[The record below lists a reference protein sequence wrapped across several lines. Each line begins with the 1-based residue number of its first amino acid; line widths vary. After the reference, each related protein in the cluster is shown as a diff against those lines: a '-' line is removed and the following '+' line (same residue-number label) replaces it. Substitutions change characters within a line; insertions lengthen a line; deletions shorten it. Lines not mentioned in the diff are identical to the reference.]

1 MEEAVT
7 RKQNK
12 IKEAAPQEPIIDISN
27 LSISELAKRIE
38 SQIIDSKMLSK
49 EVLEKC
55 AVFYKARRGYT
66 NEDIAEILQVCSR
79 TVERYIRNVRLDNSL
94 QIKTDFQNEILGEV
108 LNNLRLRYERLWRL
122 SYSDQLSD
130 YEKAR
135 VIFMCDQI
143 EMNKFLLLSRLG
155 YLSKEQALDALKEL
169 KEEMED
175 LRRKNSELTDERLR
189 SLTSQ
194 QFQHLREVWKAKS
207 AETEVVL
214 EKIVTD
220 CEADNERQLELTGH
234 VGDFKKLFCSVNVI
248 NGLCNN

>member
-1 MEEAVT
+1 MA
-7 RKQNK
+7 RKQSK
-12 IKEAAPQEPIIDISN
+12 VKEEIVSQEPAIDISN
-27 LSISELAKRIE
+27 LSITELAKKVE
-38 SQIIDSKMLSK
+38 NQIIDSKVLNK
-49 EVLEKC
+49 ELLEKC
-55 AVFYKARRGYT
+55 AVFYKVRRGYS
-66 NEDIAEILQVCSR
+66 NEDIAEILQVCTR

-94 QIKTDFQNEILGEV
+94 QIGSNFQNEILGEV
-108 LNNLRLRYERLWRL
+108 FNNLRLRYERLWRL

-143 EMNKFLLLSRLG
+143 EMNELLLLSRLG
-155 YLSKEQALDALKEL
+155 YLSKEQGLDAFKEL

-175 LRRKNSELTDERLR
+175 LKRKGDELTDERLR

-214 EKIVTD
+214 VKIVGD
-220 CEADNERQLELTGH
+220 CEAENKRQVELDGH
-234 VGDFKKLFCSVNVI
+234 VANFKRLFCSVNVI

>member
-1 MEEAVT
+1 MA

-12 IKEAAPQEPIIDISN
+12 VKQEIISQEPVIDISN
-27 LSISELAKRIE
+27 LSVTELAKKIE
-38 SQIIDSKMLSK
+38 NQIIDPRILSK
-49 EVLEKC
+49 ELLEKC
-55 AVFYKARRGYT
+55 AVFYKARRGYS
-66 NEDIAEILQVCSR
+66 NEDIAEILQVCTR
-79 TVERYIRNVRLDNSL
+79 TVERYIKNVRLDNSL
-94 QIKTDFQNEILGEV
+94 QIGSNFQNEVLGEV

-122 SYSDQLSD
+122 SYSNQLSD

-143 EMNKFLLLSRLG
+143 EMNELLLLSRLG
-155 YLSKEQALDALKEL
+155 YLSKEQTLDVLKEL

-175 LRRKNSELTDERLR
+175 LKRKNNELVDERLH

-207 AETEVVL
+207 AETDVVL
-214 EKIVTD
+214 EKVV
-220 CEADNERQLELTGH
+220 ADYEVENKRQIELTGH
-234 VGDFKKLFCSVNVI
+234 VDDFEKLFCSVNVI

>member
-1 MEEAVT
+1 MA

-12 IKEAAPQEPIIDISN
+12 IKEEAASQEPIIDISN
-27 LSISELAKRIE
+27 LSISELAKKIE
-38 SQIIDSKMLSK
+38 SQIIDPKMLSK

-55 AVFYKARRGYT
+55 AVFYKVRRGYT

-79 TVERYIRNVRLDNSL
+79 TVERYIKNVRLNNSL
-94 QIKTDFQNEILGEV
+94 QIGANFQDEILGEV

-143 EMNKFLLLSRLG
+143 EMNKLLLLSRLG
-155 YLSKEQALDALKEL
+155 YLNKEQALDAFKEL

-175 LRRKNSELTDERLR
+175 LRRRDNELRDERLR

-194 QFQHLREVWKAKS
+194 QFQYLREVWKAKS

-214 EKIVTD
+214 EKIVAD
-220 CEADNERQLELTGH
+220 CEAENERQIELTGH
-234 VGDFKKLFCSVNVI
+234 VADFKKLFCSVNVI